1 MATIEIDNR
10 GLAPPEPMVRILAG
24 LKELS
29 AGDELVAL
37 MDREPRMLFPELER
51 RGFAWEF
58 APEGDGGVLTVRR
71 LASE

>member
-29 AGDELVAL
+29 AGD
-37 MDREPRMLFPELER
+37 
-51 RGFAWEF
+51 
-58 APEGDGGVLTVRR
+58 
-71 LASE
+71 

>member
-1 MATIEIDNR
+1 MANVEIDNR

-24 LKELS
+24 LKELGD
-29 AGDELVAL
+29 GDELVAL

-51 RGFAWEF
+51 RGFTWEF
-58 APEGDGGVLTVRR
+58 TAEGDGGVLTVRR